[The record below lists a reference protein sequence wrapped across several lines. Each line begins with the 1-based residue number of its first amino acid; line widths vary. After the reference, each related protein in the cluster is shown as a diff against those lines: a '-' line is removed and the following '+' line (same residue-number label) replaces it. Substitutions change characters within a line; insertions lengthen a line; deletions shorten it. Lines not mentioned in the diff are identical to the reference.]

1 MILTA
6 LIMGL
11 AGSLHCIGMCSPLA
25 MAVTNMNA
33 KALLNRAVYNAGR
46 IIVYSIL
53 GALVSSIGY
62 LIPFLKFQNL
72 ISIIL
77 GILLLVVG
85 FGLFRINV
93 PIISRAA
100 GSFTTSVKT
109 LFGSFLK
116 KKTLSSVFVL
126 GGLNGFLP
134 CGLVLIALSFC
145 VTLKSAQEG
154 MLFMLFFG
162 VGTLPAMLGVTSLL
176 PFIFKRLKFNMTY
189 LTRGM
194 LITSGLLLIA
204 RVYVVSLHHQESIRQ
219 GIIDIVLCR

>member
-1 MILTA
+1 MIVTA

-33 KALLNRAVYNAGR
+33 KALLNRTVYNGGR
-46 IIVYSIL
+46 IFIYSLL
-53 GALVSSIGY
+53 GTLVSSIGY
-62 LIPFLKFQNL
+62 VIPFLKFQNL
-72 ISIIL
+72 ISVVL
-77 GILLLVVG
+77 GIVLLISGVG
-85 FGLFRINV
+85 LLRVNV
-93 PIISRAA
+93 PLISRAA
-100 GSFTTSVKT
+100 SSFTMSIKN

-116 KKTLSSVFVL
+116 KKTPFSVFIL
-126 GGLNGFLP
+126 GSLNGFLP

-145 VTLKSAQEG
+145 ATLKTPAEG

-162 VGTLPAMLGVTSLL
+162 IGTLPAMLGVTSFL
-176 PFIFKRLKFNMTY
+176 PLIFSRLRFNITY

-204 RVYVVSLHHQESIRQ
+204 RVYIVSLHHQESIRQ

>member
-33 KALLNRAVYNAGR
+33 KALLNRTVYNAGR
-46 IIVYSIL
+46 IIVYSVL

-62 LIPFLKFQNL
+62 FIPFLKFQNL
-72 ISIIL
+72 ISIVL
-77 GILLLVVG
+77 GTLLLIVG

-100 GSFTTSVKT
+100 GSFTASVKA

-116 KKTLSSVFVL
+116 KKTLGSVFVL

-154 MLFMLFFG
+154 MLFMLAFG
-162 VGTLPAMLGVTSLL
+162 IGTLPAMLGVTSLL
-176 PFIFKRLKFNMTY
+176 PFVFNKLRFNMTY

-194 LITSGLLLIA
+194 LIISGLLLIA